1 MSTAPQE
8 KDQDRIIQDRRPV
21 VISGPSGIGKG
32 TLAQKLFDAHPGIFA
47 STVSHTTRTPRAGEI
62 EGVSYYF
69 VSTSEF
75 ESLISQDAFVEYT
88 LFSGHYYGTSKR
100 TISEQTTKGAV
111 VLLDIEMQ
119 GVKQMKMHSGF
130 DARYIFIKPPSM
142 EVLEARL
149 RSRGTETEES
159 IQKRLMQ
166 TQAELEYA
174 KTPGVHDLIIVNDTI
189 EEAFQKLENYIF
201 GLMV

>member
-1 MSTAPQE
+1 MAPSMFTAPQA
-8 KDQDRIIQDRRPV
+8 KDQDQTIQDRRPV
-21 VISGPSGIGKG
+21 VTSGPSGVGKG
-32 TLAQKLFDAHPGIFA
+32 TLAQKL
-47 STVSHTTRTPRAGEI
+47 GEV

-69 VSTSEF
+69 VSVSEF
-75 ESLISQDAFVEYT
+75 ESLISHDAFVEYT

-100 TISEQTTKGAV
+100 TISEQTAKGAV

-119 GVKQMKMHSGF
+119 GLKRMKMHSGF

-174 KTPGVHDLIIVNDTI
+174 KTPGVHDIVIVNDKI

-201 GLMV
+201 G